1 MPPWQTVLGSLAAPL
16 MVEPIDDTD
25 VVVRVGEKR
34 GARFHTVDVRALTLD
49 VANRDVLPIARA
61 SKLPIMVTYERSS
74 PDARA
79 MLREAGVSYAGR
91 DGRLLLQAPPL
102 FVERDRPT
110 PAQTPQRDT
119 ERNPFAVRSSRVAR
133 WLLLHPNGSFATSEL
148 ASLVD
153 LSVPAVSRVLT
164 ALEELALISRTRPA
178 DDARGRV
185 VSLRRPR
192 DLLEA
197 WLPVWQRRRLRR
209 QVWDVG
215 ASDPTDAINL
225 LRSARRESTKTGFAL
240 GGLAGAATVSRTVE
254 PNSVLVWIDPATI
267 PDLER
272 ELLPQPARQDRG
284 TLRITAAPDTWT
296 LTLATTNDGVP
307 IADPVQLW
315 LDCAS
320 EGERAL
326 EAAEAIAQTMHW

>member
-1 MPPWQTVLGSLAAPL
+1 MPPWQTVLRSLAAPL
-16 MVEPIDDTD
+16 SVEPIGDAD
-25 VVVRVGEKR
+25 VVVRVGDKR
-34 GARFHTVDVRALTLD
+34 GARFHAVDVRALTLG
-49 VANRDVLPIARA
+49 VAERDVLPIARA

-102 FVERDRPT
+102 FVERDRPKPT
-110 PAQTPQRDT
+110 PTPERDT
-119 ERNPFAVRSSRVAR
+119 ERNPFATRSSRVAR

-148 ASLVD
+148 AALVD

-164 ALEELALISRTRPA
+164 ALEGLALISRTRPA

-215 ASDPTDAINL
+215 ASDPADAINL
-225 LRSARRESTKTGFAL
+225 LRSARRENTKTAFAL

-254 PNSVLVWIDPATI
+254 PNSVLVWIDPAAI

-272 ELLPQPARQDRG
+272 ELFPQPARQDRG
-284 TLRITAAPDTWT
+284 TLRITATPDPWT
-296 LTLATTNDGVP
+296 LTLATTDDGVP

-326 EAAEAIAQTMHW
+326 EAAEAIARTMHW